1 VSRAR
6 SHLVETSAT
15 LSPSD
20 STSDWGLAVD
30 LERTLTVV
38 GFDPVVVADATVT
51 VHA

>member
-6 SHLVETSAT
+6 SHLFETSAT

-20 STSDWGLAVD
+20 SISCSGLAVD

-38 GFDPVVVADATVT
+38 GFDPVVVADAEQPR
-51 VHA
+51 A